1 MKKIIRLTENDLV
14 RLVNRVLVEGGI
26 KYGSDEI
33 RRLYDKLSDTDD
45 VYLDD
50 SSGDLSGQV
59 VSKKEYLTRML
70 NKAIADENWNLVS
83 QAISYLMVKF

>member
-1 MKKIIRLTENDLV
+1 MKKIVRLTENDLV